1 MFLNL
6 QSIRAKIQFRD
17 RWLCFSVSVC
27 TYASVSPGAWIFRR
41 AVTVYWVSHEEKAAE
56 MYGKR
61 GVRRTVESNSVSPVL
76 VQGLMPSTV

>member
-41 AVTVYWVSHEEKAAE
+41 AVTVYWVSHEEKAE
-56 MYGKR
+56 CD
-61 GVRRTVESNSVSPVL
+61 
-76 VQGLMPSTV
+76 

>member
-1 MFLNL
+1 MYLEIKKEKLCMFLNL

-41 AVTVYWVSHEEKAAE
+41 AVTVYWVSHEEKAE
-56 MYGKR
+56 CD
-61 GVRRTVESNSVSPVL
+61 
-76 VQGLMPSTV
+76 